1 MTAANS
7 LRRHIVVAYTL
18 YSFGFVLF
26 FALIAAF
33 AVEGIEE
40 HLVDNRLRE
49 VAEWAAPRRAGNLP
63 VEMPAGLSFHRGA
76 EIPQSLRG
84 LPPGVQEKT
93 VDGVGL
99 HVLAGHDEM
108 GDYVAVDHESDYEK
122 VELVVYSVFAIG
134 FVGFLLFSYFLG
146 GYVARRLVT
155 PITDLAEAVRA
166 DTPNLPLQDRQDEL
180 GVLARAFAVHT
191 AQLRDVLERERF
203 FTGDVSHELRSP
215 LTVIMGAAEVIMA
228 QGEGGAGY
236 VQAARIYRAAQEAA
250 ECVTVLLLLA
260 RAPQLDEQ
268 ARVDIGQVARGETE
282 RYQHL
287 VAARPVRLLFDGG
300 PAGDGSDSNAVS
312 NAGNFT
318 VRAPRELCISAIG
331 NLVRNACQ
339 YTDTGTVTVRM
350 GPRSVSVEDTGPGLP
365 AAVRAALAGAEQGQG
380 TGQGTGQGPAP
391 GPAPGP
397 GQGSGEGSVQAAG
410 GTGSAGTGL
419 GLALVR
425 RICGYLGASLALED
439 RPGGGSIFVIRF
451 AEK

>member
-1 MTAANS
+1 MTAAHS

-49 VAEWAAPRRAGNLP
+49 VAEWAAPRQAGNLP

-76 EIPQSLRG
+76 DIPQSLRG

-155 PITDLAEAVRA
+155 PITDMAEAVRA
-166 DTPNLPLQDRQDEL
+166 DILNLPLQERKDEL
-180 GVLARAFAVHT
+180 GVLARAFAAHT

-228 QGEGGAGY
+228 QGEGSAGY
-236 VQAARIYRAAQEAA
+236 AQAARIYRAAQEAA

-268 ARVDIGQVARGETE
+268 AQVDIGQVARGETE

-300 PAGDGSDSNAVS
+300 AAADGHPGSFA
-312 NAGNFT
+312 
-318 VRAPRELCISAIG
+318 VRAPRELCMSAIG

-339 YTDTGTVTVRM
+339 YTERGTVTVRM

-365 AAVRAALAGAEQGQG
+365 AAVRAALAGGERGASQQGV
-380 TGQGTGQGPAP
+380 P
-391 GPAPGP
+391 
-397 GQGSGEGSVQAAG
+397 AAG
-410 GTGSAGTGL
+410 SAGSAGTGL

-425 RICGYLGASLALED
+425 RICGYLGASLVLED

-451 AEK
+451 ADK

>member
-1 MTAANS
+1 MTASNS

-49 VAEWAAPRRAGNLP
+49 VAAWAAPRQAGNLP
-63 VEMPAGLSFHRGA
+63 VEMPAGLSFHRDA
-76 EIPQSLRG
+76 DIPLSLRG

-99 HVLAGHDEM
+99 HILAGHDAM

-134 FVGFLLFSYFLG
+134 FLGFLLFSYFLG
-146 GYVARRLVT
+146 GYVARRLVA
-155 PITDLAEAVRA
+155 PIMDMAEAVRA
-166 DTPNLPLQDRQDEL
+166 DSPNLPLQEREDEL
-180 GVLARAFAVHT
+180 GVLARAFAAHT

-228 QGEGGAGY
+228 HGEGSAGY
-236 VQAARIYRAAQEAA
+236 AQAARIYRAAQEAA

-268 ARVDIGQVARGETE
+268 AQVDIGQVARGETE

-287 VAARPVRLLFDGG
+287 VAARPVQLLFD
-300 PAGDGSDSNAVS
+300 AGADGASFA
-312 NAGNFT
+312 

-339 YTDTGTVTVRM
+339 YTDSGTVTVRM
-350 GPRSVSVEDTGPGLP
+350 GPRCVSVEDTGPGLP
-365 AAVRAALAGAEQGQG
+365 AAVRAALQGQG
-380 TGQGTGQGPAP
+380 GIP
-391 GPAPGP
+391 
-397 GQGSGEGSVQAAG
+397 AG
-410 GTGSAGTGL
+410 GGSGSAGTGL

-439 RPGGGSIFVIRF
+439 RSGGGSIFMIRF
-451 AEK
+451 AEVAAD

>member
-49 VAEWAAPRRAGNLP
+49 VAEWAAPRQAGNLP

-76 EIPQSLRG
+76 DIPQSLRG

-166 DTPNLPLQDRQDEL
+166 DSPSLPLQDRQDEL
-180 GVLARAFAVHT
+180 GVLARAFAAHT
-191 AQLRDVLERERF
+191 AQLRDVLDRERF

-236 VQAARIYRAAQEAA
+236 AQAARIYRAAQEAA

-268 ARVDIGQVARGETE
+268 AQVDIGQVARGETE

-300 PAGDGSDSNAVS
+300 PAGDGSDSNA
-312 NAGNFT
+312 GNFT

-339 YTDTGTVTVRM
+339 YTESGTVTVRM

-365 AAVRAALAGAEQGQG
+365 AAVRAALAGAEQG
-380 TGQGTGQGPAP
+380 
-391 GPAPGP
+391 PAPGP
-397 GQGSGEGSVQAAG
+397 GPDGVPPAG
-410 GTGSAGTGL
+410 GTGSTGTGL

-425 RICGYLGASLALED
+425 RICGYLGANLALED

-451 AEK
+451 AGK

>member
-1 MTAANS
+1 MTAAHS
-7 LRRHIVVAYTL
+7 LRRRIVVAYTL

-49 VAEWAAPRRAGNLP
+49 VAEWAAPRQAGKLP

-76 EIPQSLRG
+76 DIPLSLRG

-122 VELVVYSVFAIG
+122 VELVVYSGFAVG

-166 DTPNLPLQDRQDEL
+166 DSPNLPLQERKDEL
-180 GVLARAFAVHT
+180 GVLARAFAAHT

-228 QGEGGAGY
+228 QGGGGAGY
-236 VQAARIYRAAQEAA
+236 AQAARIYRAAQEAA

-268 ARVDIGQVARGETE
+268 AQVDIGQVARGETE

-287 VAARPVRLLFDGG
+287 VAARPVQLLFDGS
-300 PAGDGSDSNAVS
+300 AGGADSFAL
-312 NAGNFT
+312 
-318 VRAPRELCISAIG
+318 RAPRELCMSAIG

-339 YTDTGTVTVRM
+339 YTAAGTVTVRM

-365 AAVRAALAGAEQGQG
+365 ATVRAALAGQDQAGV
-380 TGQGTGQGPAP
+380 PA
-391 GPAPGP
+391 G
-397 GQGSGEGSVQAAG
+397 G

-451 AEK
+451 ADKQDN

>member
-1 MTAANS
+1 MTASDS

-49 VAEWAAPRRAGNLP
+49 VAEWAAPRQAGNLP

-99 HVLAGHDEM
+99 HVLAGHDDM

-155 PITDLAEAVRA
+155 PLTDMAEAVRA
-166 DTPNLPLQDRQDEL
+166 DSPNLPLQERKDEL
-180 GVLARAFAVHT
+180 GLLARAFAAHT
-191 AQLRDVLERERF
+191 AELRDVLERERF

-228 QGEGGAGY
+228 QGEGSAGY
-236 VQAARIYRAAQEAA
+236 AQAARIYRAAQEAA

-260 RAPQLDEQ
+260 RAPQLDQ
-268 ARVDIGQVARGETE
+268 QSPVDIGQVARGETE
-282 RYQHL
+282 RYQHM
-287 VAARPVRLLFDGG
+287 VAARPVRLLFEESEGG
-300 PAGDGSDSNAVS
+300 GFA
-312 NAGNFT
+312 
-318 VRAPRELCISAIG
+318 VRAPRELCMTAIG

-339 YTDTGTVTVRM
+339 YTESGTVTVRL
-350 GPRSVSVEDTGPGLP
+350 GARSVSVEDTGPGLP
-365 AAVRAALAGAEQGQG
+365 AAVRAALE
-380 TGQGTGQGPAP
+380 
-391 GPAPGP
+391 
-397 GQGSGEGSVQAAG
+397 GQGSVPAG
-410 GTGSAGTGL
+410 GAGSAGTGL

-425 RICGYLGASLALED
+425 RICGYLGASLVLED

-451 AEK
+451 GGDGRAIDA